1 MPSPGLTSHI
11 DVAQIVLY
19 LFWAFFAGL
28 IFYLRREDKREG
40 YPLVSERGPVQGFPA
55 VPAPKS
61 FLLEHEGLVVPART
75 ERDIGGLVRPSAGWE
90 GAPLLPLGDPMRD
103 GIGAAAWSQRQD
115 VPDLTFDEQLPKIV
129 PLRVAPGYYLAT
141 EDLDPRGMPVVTAD
155 GQQAGTVVEA
165 WIDRSETFVRYL
177 EAEVAVRGGSRRV
190 LFPMLLASIDDK
202 RGQVNVASVTAA
214 QFAAAPALRDPDQ
227 ITLLEEDQVSAYFG
241 GGHLYAT
248 PARLGPLL

>member
-28 IFYLRREDKREG
+28 VFYLRREDKREG
-40 YPLVSERGPVQGFPA
+40 YPLVSESGPVQGFPS
-55 VPAPKS
+55 VPTPKS
-61 FLLEHEGLVVPART
+61 FLLAHEGPTVPART
-75 ERDIGGLVRPSAGWE
+75 ERDLDGLATPSAAWE
-90 GAPLLPLGDPMRD
+90 GAPLLPLGNPMLD
-103 GIGAAAWSQRQD
+103 GIGAASWSQRLD
-115 VPDLTFDEQLPKIV
+115 VPDVTHDEQLPKIV
-129 PLRVAPGYYLAT
+129 PLRAAPGYYLAA
-141 EDLDPRGMPVVTAD
+141 EDPDPRGMAVFAAD
-155 GQQAGTVVEA
+155 GKQAGTVVDA

-177 EAEVAVRGGSRRV
+177 EAEVNIPGGTRRV
-190 LFPMLLASIDDK
+190 LFPMLLASIDYK
-202 RGQVNVASVTAA
+202 RERVNVGSVLST